1 MERSRT
7 PSQVRLA
14 LREIDR
20 RRHVR
25 APTLY
30 HLVLQAGDRKRIVSI
45 EDISLGGASVF
56 TVDPPASSASVL
68 LAFPTPAAKSGTL
81 IGVSGRIVRQGGSG
95 VVGIMFDPGQ
105 EGTVKSVFKLLPAL
119 RAARQKAASPAA
131 RRRTTCR
138 RAGGGLRA
146 SKAKRVSKRR

>member
-14 LREIDR
+14 LRESDR

-30 HLVLQAGDRKRIVSI
+30 HLVLQTGDRKRIVSI
-45 EDISLGGASVF
+45 EDISLGGVSVF
-56 TVDPPASSASVL
+56 TVDPPAPSAPVF
-68 LAFPTPAAKSGTL
+68 LAFPKQGAKSGDL

-119 RAARQKAASPAA
+119 RAVPQKAAPPAV
-131 RRRTTCR
+131 RRRTTSR
-138 RAGGGLRA
+138 RAGVGLRA
-146 SKAKRVSKRR
+146 PKAKRVSKRR